1 MNSWHITMAEGW
13 HPGECRLCRS
23 MITAVCKEAHK
34 PVRVC
39 PLACATKNLFPFN
52 EGKVAGDTQ
61 KERLANVLK
70 DYKPHST
77 FELVRKVYG
86 INVAT
91 VARLASR
98 VDDLRRE
105 GWTIKAMKSKKQL
118 NKWWYC
124 AMSTPAGVSS
134 LDMSNIVDADM
145 AAADAAAGEYE

>member
-1 MNSWHITMAEGW
+1 MNYSIEKPEGW
-13 HPGECRLCRS
+13 KAGHCRFCSTDFACHESRD
-23 MITAVCKEAHK
+23 MNGA
-34 PVRVC
+34 C
-39 PLACATKNLFPFN
+39 PLHSAVLIPANG
-52 EGKVAGDTQ
+52 GKVAGDTQ
-61 KERLANVLK
+61 KARLATVLS
-70 DYKPHST
+70 DYRPHST